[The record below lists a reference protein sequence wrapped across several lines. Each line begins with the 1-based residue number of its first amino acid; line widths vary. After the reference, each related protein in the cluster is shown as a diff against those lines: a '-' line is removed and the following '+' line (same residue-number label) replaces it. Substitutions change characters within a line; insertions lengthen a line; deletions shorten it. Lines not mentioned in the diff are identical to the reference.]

1 MQQSSS
7 ISISTNLV
15 TLSVHD
21 SLTFDGVEIAINP
34 DVFITKSSVPPQ
46 HSRNPSYVSN
56 ATQFISIPPP
66 SPILPAPHMI
76 ASPIMLGTPVN
87 VQRPNDDSS
96 RSIDSPK
103 LNTTIQP
110 GDIVEIKIWDK
121 KTRHTNQS
129 SSSSSSLSPDGK
141 GRKQMSV
148 GVSGASKQ
156 NESILIKAA
165 SKLQQQISPPSIFH
179 PLSEQNRERTK
190 SSSRP
195 PIVPRSSSN
204 GSGTQGLSSLATS
217 PKHASNSPTITPP
230 KPVNLFSRRSD
241 VPDVGDG
248 ESVAQT
254 SDIPV
259 IPQLLRP
266 RNFPDGSSPEKG
278 TQNRWGL
285 NLTPTA
291 SNAALGSLAKP
302 SEEEAEDKHGKTGRG
317 DQALTVIEPLSKDQ
331 ADLGDGASSIM
342 DGKHSRISSLG
353 SSVSHVDEGEQAK
366 LVDPFE
372 AISKTHNLR
381 LKFVTA
387 VTDKSLRTLK
397 AGGRTQISILRQIA
411 DLYELSS
418 YDMVTITKFDKD
430 EEESVQNS
438 SCADYVTM
446 TIKDQFISRGEMVC
460 SKFFFL

>member
-204 GSGTQGLSSLATS
+204 GSGTQGLSSLV
-217 PKHASNSPTITPP
+217 ASRNM
-230 KPVNLFSRRSD
+230 L
-241 VPDVGDG
+241 
-248 ESVAQT
+248 QT
-254 SDIPV
+254 F
-259 IPQLLRP
+259 QLLLHP
-266 RNFPDGSSPEKG
+266 N
-278 TQNRWGL
+278 
-285 NLTPTA
+285 
-291 SNAALGSLAKP
+291 
-302 SEEEAEDKHGKTGRG
+302 
-317 DQALTVIEPLSKDQ
+317 
-331 ADLGDGASSIM
+331 
-342 DGKHSRISSLG
+342 
-353 SSVSHVDEGEQAK
+353 
-366 LVDPFE
+366 
-372 AISKTHNLR
+372 
-381 LKFVTA
+381 
-387 VTDKSLRTLK
+387 
-397 AGGRTQISILRQIA
+397 
-411 DLYELSS
+411 
-418 YDMVTITKFDKD
+418 
-430 EEESVQNS
+430 
-438 SCADYVTM
+438 
-446 TIKDQFISRGEMVC
+446 
-460 SKFFFL
+460 